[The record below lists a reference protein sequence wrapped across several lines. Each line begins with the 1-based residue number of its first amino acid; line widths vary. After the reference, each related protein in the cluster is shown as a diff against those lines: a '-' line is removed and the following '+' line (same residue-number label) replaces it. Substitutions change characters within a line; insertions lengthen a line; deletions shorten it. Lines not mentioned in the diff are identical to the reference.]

1 MLIRMGGQMC
11 AYLQLGSKMKN
22 QQKNNIAMFID
33 CDNVSSKYIESIFDD
48 LSQYGTV
55 NIRKAYGD
63 WKDKQLSGWENILQD
78 YNIQPIQQFAYTKGK
93 NATDIAMIID
103 IMDIL
108 YTKELEA
115 VVLIT
120 SDSDFTPIVTRILS
134 DGLTVYGY
142 GESKTPMAFVNAC
155 SQFIYVEKLCVLENN
170 ETIENIVT
178 NKNHPAV
185 TEAVTKY
192 AGKNYDIRKDFKLIN
207 LLKQGVERTAD
218 EQGWAD
224 VKDMSLYI
232 RKNSSFSQVN
242 YGFKKMGDLI
252 RAIEIFDMEYLG
264 DRKTQLLIKIKEK
277 QRR

>member
-1 MLIRMGGQMC
+1 MG
-11 AYLQLGSKMKN
+11 KEH
-22 QQKNNIAMFID
+22 KNNIAMFID

-55 NIRKAYGD
+55 NIRRAYGD
-63 WKDKQLSGWENILQD
+63 WKDKKLQGWENILQD
-78 YNIQPIQQFAYTKGK
+78 YNIKPIQQFAYTKGK

-155 SQFIYVEKLCVLENN
+155 SQFIYVEKLSVLENDETSEN
-170 ETIENIVT
+170 NVTIENTTT
-178 NKNHPAV
+178 NKKHPAV

-192 AGKNYDIRKDFKLIN
+192 VGNNYDIRKDFKLIN
-207 LLKQGVERTAD
+207 LLKQAVERTSD

-224 VKDMSLYI
+224 VRDMSLYI

-242 YGFKKMGDLI
+242 YGFTKMSDLI
-252 RAIEIFDMEYLG
+252 RAVEKFDMEYMG
-264 DRKTQLLIKIKEK
+264 DRKTQLMIKIKEK
-277 QRR
+277 AKR

>member
-1 MLIRMGGQMC
+1 
-11 AYLQLGSKMKN
+11 MKN
-22 QQKNNIAMFID
+22 QHKNIAMFID
-33 CDNVSSKYIESIFDD
+33 SDNVSSKYIESIFDD
-48 LSQYGTV
+48 LSQYGNV
-55 NIRKAYGD
+55 NIRRAYGD
-63 WKDKQLSGWENILQD
+63 WKDKKLSGWENILQD

-103 IMDIL
+103 IMDTL

-120 SDSDFTPIVTRILS
+120 SDSDFTPIVTRVLS

-155 SQFIYVEKLCVLENN
+155 SQFIYVEKLSVLEDDEKIE
-170 ETIENIVT
+170 ETT
-178 NKNHPAV
+178 KNKKHSAV

-192 AGKNYDIRKDFKLIN
+192 VGNNYDIRKDFKLIN
-207 LLKQGVERTAD
+207 ILIQAFERTAD

-224 VKDMSLYI
+224 VKDMSMYI

-252 RAIEIFDMEYLG
+252 KAVDIFDIEYAG
-264 DRKTQLLIKIKEK
+264 ERKTQLIVSMKDKGK
-277 QRR
+277 WQ

>member
-1 MLIRMGGQMC
+1 
-11 AYLQLGSKMKN
+11 MKKQN
-22 QQKNNIAMFID
+22 KNNIAMFID
-33 CDNVSSKYIESIFDD
+33 CDNVSSKYIEGIFDD

-55 NIRKAYGD
+55 NIRRAYGD
-63 WKDKQLSGWENILQD
+63 WKDKKLKGWENILQD
-78 YNIQPIQQFAYTKGK
+78 YNIKPIQQFAYTKGK

-120 SDSDFTPIVTRILS
+120 SDSDFTPIVTRVLS

-155 SQFIYVEKLCVLENN
+155 SQFIYVEKLSVLEDD
-170 ETIENIVT
+170 EKIESVTT
-178 NKNHPAV
+178 NKKHPAV

-192 AGKNYDIRKDFKLIN
+192 VGNNYDIRKDFKLIN

-224 VKDMSLYI
+224 VKDISLYI

-252 RAIEIFDMEYLG
+252 RAVERFDMEYMG
-264 DRKTQLLIKIKEK
+264 DRKMQLMIKIKEK
-277 QRR
+277 SKR

>member
-1 MLIRMGGQMC
+1 MQ
-11 AYLQLGSKMKN
+11 KKH
-22 QQKNNIAMFID
+22 KNNIAMFID
-33 CDNVSSKYIESIFDD
+33 CDNVSSKYIEGIFDD

-55 NIRKAYGD
+55 NIRRAYGD
-63 WKDKQLSGWENILQD
+63 WKDRKLQGWENILQD
-78 YNIQPIQQFAYTKGK
+78 YNIKPIQQFAYTKGK

-115 VVLIT
+115 IVLIT

-142 GESKTPMAFVNAC
+142 VESKTPMAFVNAC
-155 SQFIYVEKLCVLENN
+155 GQFIYVEKLSTLE
-170 ETIENIVT
+170 EEEAEQNIVSH
-178 NKNHPAV
+178 KNHPAV

-192 AGKNYDIRKDFKLIN
+192 VGKNYDIRKDFKLIN

-224 VKDMSLYI
+224 VKDISLYI

-252 RAIEIFDMEYLG
+252 KAVDKFDIHKNAG
-264 DRKTQLLIKIKEK
+264 KIKIVFIKTREK
-277 QRR
+277 SRR

>member
-1 MLIRMGGQMC
+1 
-11 AYLQLGSKMKN
+11 MKK
-22 QQKNNIAMFID
+22 QENNIAMFID

-55 NIRKAYGD
+55 NIRRAYGD
-63 WKDKQLSGWENILQD
+63 WKDKKLHGWENILQD
-78 YNIQPIQQFAYTKGK
+78 YNIKPIQQFAYTKGE

-155 SQFIYVEKLCVLENN
+155 SQFIYVEKLNVWLDDAI
-170 ETIENIVT
+170 IENT
-178 NKNHPAV
+178 PSNNKQHAL

-192 AGKNYDIRKDFKLIN
+192 VGNNYDIRKDYKLIN
-207 LLKQGVERTAD
+207 LLKQAVEITSD

-224 VKDMSLYI
+224 VKDMSMYI

-252 RAIEIFDMEYLG
+252 KALDLFDIEYEG
-264 DRKTQLLIKIKEK
+264 DRKTQLMIKTRDKHNK
-277 QRR
+277 

>member
-1 MLIRMGGQMC
+1 
-11 AYLQLGSKMKN
+11 MKI
-22 QQKNNIAMFID
+22 QHKNNIAMFID

-55 NIRKAYGD
+55 NIRRAYGD
-63 WKDKQLSGWENILQD
+63 WKDKKLYGWENILQD
-78 YNIQPIQQFAYTKGK
+78 YNIKPMQQFAYTKGK

-155 SQFIYVEKLCVLENN
+155 SQFIYVEKLSVLEND
-170 ETIENIVT
+170 ETIENT
-178 NKNHPAV
+178 ATHKKHPAV

-192 AGKNYDIRKDFKLIN
+192 VGNNYDIRKDFKLIN
-207 LLKQGVERTAD
+207 LLKQGVERTSD

-252 RAIEIFDMEYLG
+252 KAVEIFDIEYEG
-264 DRKTQLLIKIKEK
+264 ERKTQLMIRIKEK
-277 QRR
+277 SWK

>member
-1 MLIRMGGQMC
+1 
-11 AYLQLGSKMKN
+11 MKSQN
-22 QQKNNIAMFID
+22 KNNIAMFID
-33 CDNVSSKYIESIFDD
+33 CDNVSAKYIESIFDD

-55 NIRKAYGD
+55 NIRRAYGD
-63 WKDKQLSGWENILQD
+63 WKDKKLYSWENILQD
-78 YNIQPIQQFAYTKGK
+78 YNIKPIQQFAYTKGK

-115 VVLIT
+115 IVLIT

-155 SQFIYVEKLCVLENN
+155 SQFIYVEKLSVLQNDEVV
-170 ETIENIVT
+170 ERVPT
-178 NKNHPAV
+178 NTKHQAV

-192 AGKNYDIRKDFKLIN
+192 VGNNYDIRKDYKLIN

-224 VKDMSLYI
+224 VRDMSMYI
-232 RKNSSFSQVN
+232 RKNSSFSQIN

-252 RAIEIFDMEYLG
+252 KALDVFDIEYLG
-264 DRKTQLLIKIKEK
+264 DRKTQLMIRIKEK
-277 QRR
+277 SKR

>member
-1 MLIRMGGQMC
+1 
-11 AYLQLGSKMKN
+11 MKK
-22 QQKNNIAMFID
+22 QHKHNIAMFID

-55 NIRKAYGD
+55 NIRRAYGD
-63 WKDKQLSGWENILQD
+63 WKDKKLYGWENILQD
-78 YNIQPIQQFAYTKGK
+78 YNIKPIQQFAYTKGK

-108 YTKELEA
+108 YTKDLEA

-155 SQFIYVEKLCVLENN
+155 SQFIYVEKLSGLQNDATVEDVATNN
-170 ETIENIVT
+170 HHQTVT
-178 NKNHPAV
+178 NYVGN
-185 TEAVTKY
+185 
-192 AGKNYDIRKDFKLIN
+192 NYDIRKDYKLIN
-207 LLKQGVERTAD
+207 LLKQGVEITAD

-224 VKDMSLYI
+224 VKDMSMYI

-242 YGFKKMGDLI
+242 YGFKKIGDLI
-252 RAIEIFDMEYLG
+252 KALDLFDMEYLG
-264 DRKTQLLIKIKEK
+264 DRKTQLMIRVKEK
-277 QRR
+277 PKR

>member
-1 MLIRMGGQMC
+1 
-11 AYLQLGSKMKN
+11 MKR
-22 QQKNNIAMFID
+22 QENNIAMFID

-55 NIRKAYGD
+55 NIRRAYGD
-63 WKDKQLSGWENILQD
+63 WKDKKLHGWESILQD
-78 YNIQPIQQFAYTKGK
+78 YNIKPIQQFAYTKGK

-115 VVLIT
+115 IVLIT

-142 GESKTPMAFVNAC
+142 GEAKTPMAFVNAC
-155 SQFIYVEKLCVLENN
+155 SQFIYVEKLNVLLND
-170 ETIENIVT
+170 ETVKDIVT
-178 NKNHPAV
+178 HNKHHAV

-192 AGKNYDIRKDFKLIN
+192 VGRNYDIRKDYKLIN
-207 LLKQGVERTAD
+207 ILKQGVEITSD

-224 VKDMSLYI
+224 VKDMSMYI
-232 RKNSSFSQVN
+232 RKNSSFSQIN
-242 YGFKKMGDLI
+242 YGFKKMSDLI
-252 RAIEIFDMEYLG
+252 KALDLFDMKYLG
-264 DRKTQLLIKIKEK
+264 EQKTQLMIKIRD
-277 QRR
+277 RRNR

>member
-1 MLIRMGGQMC
+1 
-11 AYLQLGSKMKN
+11 MKKEH
-22 QQKNNIAMFID
+22 KNNIGMFID

-55 NIRKAYGD
+55 NIRRAYGN
-63 WKDKQLSGWENILQD
+63 WKDKQLHGWENVLQD

-108 YTKELEA
+108 YTKELESI
-115 VVLIT
+115 VLIT

-134 DGLTVYGY
+134 NGLTVYGY
-142 GESKTPMAFVNAC
+142 GESKTPMPFVNAC
-155 SQFIYVEKLCVLENN
+155 SQFIYVEKLSVLQNDEVIDDIS
-170 ETIENIVT
+170 ED
-178 NKNHPAV
+178 KNHSAI
-185 TEAVTKY
+185 TNAVTKY
-192 AGKNYDIRKDFKLIN
+192 VGNNYDIRKDFKLIN
-207 LLKQGVERTAD
+207 LLKQGIEITAD

-252 RAIEIFDMEYLG
+252 KALDLFDMEYLG
-264 DRKTQLLIKIKEK
+264 DRKTQLMIRIREK
-277 QRR
+277 KRK

>member
-1 MLIRMGGQMC
+1 
-11 AYLQLGSKMKN
+11 MKK
-22 QQKNNIAMFID
+22 QHQNNIAMFID
-33 CDNVSSKYIESIFDD
+33 CDNVSAKYIESIFDD

-55 NIRKAYGD
+55 NIRRAYGD
-63 WKDKQLSGWENILQD
+63 WKDKKLYGWENILQD
-78 YNIQPIQQFAYTKGK
+78 YNIKPIQQFAYTKGK

-115 VVLIT
+115 IVLIT

-155 SQFIYVEKLCVLENN
+155 SQFIYVEKLSSLKNDETKEDLSKSNN
-170 ETIENIVT
+170 
-178 NKNHPAV
+178 HHAV

-192 AGKNYDIRKDFKLIN
+192 VGNNYDIRKDFKLIN
-207 LLKQGVERTAD
+207 LIKQGVEITAD
-218 EQGWAD
+218 EQGWTD
-224 VKDMSLYI
+224 VKDVSMYI

-242 YGFKKMGDLI
+242 HGFKKMGDLI
-252 RAIEIFDMEYLG
+252 KALDLFDMEYSG
-264 DRKTQLLIKIKEK
+264 ERKTQLMIRIRDKRNK
-277 QRR
+277 

>member
-1 MLIRMGGQMC
+1 
-11 AYLQLGSKMKN
+11 MKN
-22 QQKNNIAMFID
+22 QYKNNIAMFID

-55 NIRKAYGD
+55 NIRRAYGN
-63 WKDKQLSGWENILQD
+63 WKDKQLYGWENILQD

-142 GESKTPMAFVNAC
+142 GEAKTPMAFVNSC
-155 SQFIYVEKLCVLENN
+155 SQFIYVEKLSVLQDD
-170 ETIENIVT
+170 ETIEDIAK
-178 NKNHPAV
+178 NKKHPAV

-192 AGKNYDIRKDFKLIN
+192 VGNNYDIRKDYKLIN
-207 LLKQGVERTAD
+207 ILKQGVDVTSD

-224 VKDMSLYI
+224 VKDMSMYI

-252 RAIEIFDMEYLG
+252 KALDLFDMEYVG
-264 DRKTQLLIKIKEK
+264 DRKTQLMIRIK
-277 QRR
+277 

>member
-1 MLIRMGGQMC
+1 
-11 AYLQLGSKMKN
+11 
-22 QQKNNIAMFID
+22 MFID
-33 CDNVSSKYIESIFDD
+33 CDNVSSKYIEGIFDD

-55 NIRKAYGD
+55 NIRRAYGD
-63 WKDKQLSGWENILQD
+63 WKDRKLQGWENVLQD
-78 YNIQPIQQFAYTKGK
+78 YNIKPIQQFAYTKGK

-134 DGLTVYGY
+134 DGITVYGY

-155 SQFIYVEKLCVLENN
+155 GQFIYVEKLSTLE
-170 ETIENIVT
+170 EEEDEALT
-178 NKNHPAV
+178 NYVGN
-185 TEAVTKY
+185 
-192 AGKNYDIRKDFKLIN
+192 NYDIRKDFKLIN
-207 LLKQGVERTAD
+207 LLKQGVERTSD

-224 VKDMSLYI
+224 VKDISKYI

-252 RAIEIFDMEYLG
+252 KAVDKFDIEYIGE
-264 DRKTQLLIKIKEK
+264 RKTHLMIKIREK
-277 QRR
+277 SKSRR

>member
-1 MLIRMGGQMC
+1 
-11 AYLQLGSKMKN
+11 MKK
-22 QQKNNIAMFID
+22 QYKNNIAMFID

-55 NIRKAYGD
+55 NIRRAYGN
-63 WKDKQLSGWENILQD
+63 WKDKKLHGWENILQD

-103 IMDIL
+103 VMDIL

-115 VVLIT
+115 IVLIT

-142 GESKTPMAFVNAC
+142 GESKTPMPFVNAC
-155 SQFIYVEKLCVLENN
+155 SQFIYVEKLSGLQNDEI
-170 ETIENIVT
+170 IEEVVSS
-178 NKNHPAV
+178 KNHYAV

-192 AGKNYDIRKDFKLIN
+192 VGNNYDIRKDLKLIN
-207 LLKQGVERTAD
+207 ILRQGIEITAD

-224 VKDMSLYI
+224 VKDMSMYI
-232 RKNSSFSQVN
+232 RKNSSFSQIN

-252 RAIEIFDMEYLG
+252 KALDLFDMEYLG
-264 DRKTQLLIKIKEK
+264 DRKTQLMIRIREK
-277 QRR
+277 KRK

>member
-1 MLIRMGGQMC
+1 
-11 AYLQLGSKMKN
+11 MKN
-22 QQKNNIAMFID
+22 QNKNNVAMFID
-33 CDNVSSKYIESIFDD
+33 SDNVSSKYIQSIFDD

-55 NIRKAYGD
+55 NIRRAYGD
-63 WKDKQLSGWENILQD
+63 WKDSKLQGWENILQD
-78 YNIQPIQQFAYTKGK
+78 YNIQPIQQFAYTKRK

-103 IMDIL
+103 IMDTL

-155 SQFIYVEKLCVLENN
+155 SQFIYVEKLSVLEDNK
-170 ETIENIVT
+170 TIEET
-178 NKNHPAV
+178 HTDKKHPAV

-192 AGKNYDIRKDFKLIN
+192 AGNSYDIRKDFKLIN
-207 LLKQGVERTAD
+207 LLKQGVDRTSD

-224 VKDMSLYI
+224 MKDMSFYI

-252 RAIEIFDMEYLG
+252 RATEIFDMEYLG
-264 DRKTQLLIKIKEK
+264 NRKTQLMIRIKDEYNK
-277 QRR
+277 

>member
-1 MLIRMGGQMC
+1 
-11 AYLQLGSKMKN
+11 MKK
-22 QQKNNIAMFID
+22 QHQNNIAMFID
-33 CDNVSSKYIESIFDD
+33 CDNVSSKYIESIFED

-55 NIRKAYGD
+55 NIRRAYGD
-63 WKDKQLSGWENILQD
+63 WKDKKLIGWENILQD
-78 YNIQPIQQFAYTKGK
+78 YNIKPIQQFAYTKGK

-115 VVLIT
+115 IVLIT

-155 SQFIYVEKLCVLENN
+155 SQFIYVEKLSVLVNDKEV
-170 ETIENIVT
+170 EDTGT
-178 NKNHPAV
+178 NYKHHAV

-192 AGKNYDIRKDFKLIN
+192 IGNNYDIRKDYKLIN
-207 LLKQGVERTAD
+207 ILKQGVERTSD

-252 RAIEIFDMEYLG
+252 KALDLFDMEYVG
-264 DRKTQLLIKIKEK
+264 ERKTQLMIRIRDK
-277 QRR
+277 RNR

>member
-1 MLIRMGGQMC
+1 
-11 AYLQLGSKMKN
+11 MKK
-22 QQKNNIAMFID
+22 QQNNIAMFID
-33 CDNVSSKYIESIFDD
+33 CDNVSAKYIERIFDD

-55 NIRKAYGD
+55 NIRRAYGD
-63 WKDKQLSGWENILQD
+63 WKDKKLHGWENILQD
-78 YNIQPIQQFAYTKGK
+78 YNIKPIQQFAYTKGK

-142 GESKTPMAFVNAC
+142 GEAKTPMAFVNAC
-155 SQFIYVEKLCVLENN
+155 SQFIYVEKLNVLQNDNTVEDIDTNN
-170 ETIENIVT
+170 
-178 NKNHPAV
+178 KHHAV

-192 AGKNYDIRKDFKLIN
+192 VGKNYDIRKDYKLIN
-207 LLKQGVERTAD
+207 LLKQGVEITSD

-252 RAIEIFDMEYLG
+252 KALDLFDMEYVG
-264 DRKTQLLIKIKEK
+264 ERKTQLMIRIRDKKN
-277 QRR
+277 R

>member
-1 MLIRMGGQMC
+1 
-11 AYLQLGSKMKN
+11 
-22 QQKNNIAMFID
+22 MFID

-55 NIRKAYGD
+55 NIRRAYGD
-63 WKDKQLSGWENILQD
+63 WKDKKLYGWENILQD
-78 YNIQPIQQFAYTKGK
+78 YNIKPIQQFAYTKGK

-155 SQFIYVEKLCVLENN
+155 SQFIYVEKLSVLQDD
-170 ETIENIVT
+170 ETIEDIAK
-178 NKNHPAV
+178 NKKHPAV

-192 AGKNYDIRKDFKLIN
+192 VGNNYDIRKDYKLIN
-207 LLKQGVERTAD
+207 LLKQGAEITAD

-224 VKDMSLYI
+224 VKDMSMYI

-252 RAIEIFDMEYLG
+252 KAVEIFDMEYMG
-264 DRKTQLLIKIKEK
+264 DRKTQLMIRIKSKRK
-277 QRR
+277 K

>member
-1 MLIRMGGQMC
+1 
-11 AYLQLGSKMKN
+11 MKKEY
-22 QQKNNIAMFID
+22 KNNIGMFID
-33 CDNVSSKYIESIFDD
+33 CDNVSAKYIESIFDD

-55 NIRKAYGD
+55 NIRRAYGN
-63 WKDKQLSGWENILQD
+63 WKDKQLNSWENVLQD

-115 VVLIT
+115 IVLIT

-142 GESKTPMAFVNAC
+142 GESKTPMPFVNAC
-155 SQFIYVEKLCVLENN
+155 SQFIYVEKLSVLQNEEVIDDTTVDNN
-170 ETIENIVT
+170 HHAIT
-178 NKNHPAV
+178 N
-185 TEAVTKY
+185 AVTKY
-192 AGKNYDIRKDFKLIN
+192 VGNNYDIRKDFKLIN
-207 LLKQGVERTAD
+207 LLKQGVEKTAD

-224 VKDMSLYI
+224 VKDMTLYI

-252 RAIEIFDMEYLG
+252 KALDLFDMEYLG
-264 DRKTQLLIKIKEK
+264 ERKTQLMIRIREK
-277 QRR
+277 RRK